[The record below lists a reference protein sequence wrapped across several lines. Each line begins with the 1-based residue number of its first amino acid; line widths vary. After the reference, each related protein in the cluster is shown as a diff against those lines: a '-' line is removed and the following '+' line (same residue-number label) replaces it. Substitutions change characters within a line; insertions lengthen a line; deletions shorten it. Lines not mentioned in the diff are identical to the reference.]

1 MSQLSSLVLR
11 FFFHTFAIAMKNLLF
26 VMLGGAIGSA
36 LRYLTSLAC
45 QSIRWLNLPWG
56 TLAVNVIGCFLLGLL
71 MGLSERYTTFPK
83 EIYLMLTVGLCG
95 SFTTFSTF
103 VSDFFRLNSA
113 GQIGM
118 ALVYLAMSIIIGFLF
133 FGLGRFVVVH

>member
-1 MSQLSSLVLR
+1 
-11 FFFHTFAIAMKNLLF
+11 
-26 VMLGGAIGSA
+26 MLGGAVGSA
-36 LRYLTSLAC
+36 LRYLTNLAC

-71 MGLSERYTTFPK
+71 MGLGERFTTFPK

-103 VSDFFRLNSA
+103 ASDFFRLNSA

-118 ALVYLAMSIIIGFLF
+118 ALVYLAISIIIGFLF
-133 FGLGRFVVVH
+133 FGLGRIVVVH

>member
-1 MSQLSSLVLR
+1 
-11 FFFHTFAIAMKNLLF
+11 MKNLLF
-26 VMLGGAIGSA
+26 VMLGGAVGSG
-36 LRYLTSLAC
+36 LRYLTNLAC
-45 QSIRWLNLPWG
+45 QSICWLNLPLG

-71 MGLSERYTTFPK
+71 MGLGERYTTFSK

-103 VSDFFRLNSA
+103 ASDFFRLNNA
-113 GQIGM
+113 GQVGM
-118 ALVYLAMSIIIGFLF
+118 ALVYLAVSIIFVFF

>member
-1 MSQLSSLVLR
+1 MSYESRSFHRHLVCN
-11 FFFHTFAIAMKNLLF
+11 HHKE
-26 VMLGGAIGSA
+26 
-36 LRYLTSLAC
+36 
-45 QSIRWLNLPWG
+45 G
-56 TLAVNVIGCFLLGLL
+56 TA
-71 MGLSERYTTFPK
+71 K

-103 VSDFFRLNSA
+103 ASDFFRLNSA